1 MIYQFQVTHYRLSI
15 CWTRIL
21 PSGVIDIV
29 NEKGVHFYRSLL
41 SELRK
46 NGIEPIVEY
55 WITFNEIFMHA
66 WSAVSRF
73 EGHPHHSPDTVEY
86 STPKRRIPYLAA
98 HNMLRAHAKVY
109 RMYER
114 EFRATQRGR
123 IGIVAGGQWFLAV
136 SDDPSDTAAC
146 QRAVEWGLNW
156 MIEPVFGQN
165 GDYPEAM
172 KQAMNASEDE
182 QGFELLP
189 KFSKTEK
196 EELKGQSR

>member
-1 MIYQFQVTHYRLSI
+1 MRKFTE
-15 CWTRIL
+15 CT
-21 PSGVIDIV
+21 SGSSGLLREVELR
-29 NEKGVHFYRSLL
+29 NNCPTEMTLLL
-41 SELRK
+41 SL
-46 NGIEPIVEY
+46 P
-55 WITFNEIFMHA
+55 
-66 WSAVSRF
+66 
-73 EGHPHHSPDTVEY
+73 
-86 STPKRRIPYLAA
+86 L
-98 HNMLRAHAKVY
+98 
-109 RMYER
+109 
-114 EFRATQRGR
+114 GR